1 MAILKDPTFGK
12 LSGRIGDLVFK
23 QRYGK
28 TIICYMP
35 KKNKKN
41 KKNNNSSDLQDI
53 SLHDYLMK
61 HQRKQKP

>member
-1 MAILKDPTFGK
+1 MAILKDPTFGN

-28 TIICYMP
+28 TIVCYMP
-35 KKNKKN
+35 KKQ
-41 KKNNNSSDLQDI
+41 KNNTHNKESETSLLQKFFN
-53 SLHDYLMK
+53 K